1 MYYGFDVGGTKIE
14 FGAFDTTLTRVA
26 TERLLTPLQCYDRF
40 IEVIAK
46 QVEKYDE
53 ILGCVGQVGLGLPGT
68 ERVDDGTLLAVNIPG
83 INGRRLRQDL
93 EKRLQRP
100 VRLENDAN
108 CFILSEAWD
117 DSLRDCP
124 SVMGLILGTGFG
136 GGLVYR
142 GEVFSGRNHVAGE
155 VGHMRI
161 PIDAWFWLGDNPPL
175 FQCGCGQ
182 QGCLESYISGRGF
195 EGLYQH
201 RHGQFKP
208 AVEIIENFYAGDMT
222 ASAFVDFFIELLAIC
237 LGNLFTAH
245 DPHTVV
251 LGGGL
256 SNFERLYQELPQ
268 RIPRYLLPIAQCP
281 EIRKAKYGATGGV
294 RGAAF
299 LNLQP

>member
-26 TERLLTPLQCYDRF
+26 TERLPTPLKNYDQF
-40 IEVIAK
+40 INVIAE
-46 QVEKYDE
+46 QVEKYDV
-53 ILGCVGQVGLGLPGT
+53 ILGCVGQIGVGLPGM
-68 ERVDDGTLLAVNIPG
+68 ERVDDGTLLTANIPSV
-83 INGRRLRQDL
+83 NGRHLRHDL
-93 EKRLQRP
+93 EERLQRP
-100 VRLENDAN
+100 VRIENDAN

-117 DSLRDCP
+117 DSLRDSP

-142 GEVFSGRNHVAGE
+142 GEIFSGRNHIAGE

-182 QGCLESYISGRGF
+182 QGCLENYISGRGF
-195 EGLYQH
+195 EALYQH
-201 RHGQFKP
+201 RYGQFKP
-208 AVEIIENFYAGDMT
+208 AVEIIENFYAGDKT
-222 ASAFVDFFIELLAIC
+222 ASDFIDFFIELLAIC
-237 LGNLFTAH
+237 LGNIFTAH

-268 RIPRYLLPIAQCP
+268 RISRYLLPIAQCP
-281 EIRKAKYGATGGV
+281 EIRRAKYGATGGV